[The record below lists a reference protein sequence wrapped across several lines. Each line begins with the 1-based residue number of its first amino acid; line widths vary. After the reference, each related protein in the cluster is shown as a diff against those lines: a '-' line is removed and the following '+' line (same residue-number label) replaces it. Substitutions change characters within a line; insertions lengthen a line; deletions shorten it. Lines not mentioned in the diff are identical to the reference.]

1 MFEKWLSDIESR
13 LQGEEAKKE
22 FQVMGYFE
30 RNLDVWRQLW
40 RVSEVSE
47 ILLVLLDVRCPL
59 LHLPTSLQDYVSTLK
74 PRKKC
79 ILILTKVDLVPKA
92 LANAWKAYLERR
104 YKYDVVMVE
113 SYKEHERGE
122 NTQGSKSFYKE
133 SNI

>member
-1 MFEKWLSDIESR
+1 MFEKWLSSTESQ
-13 LQGEEAKKE
+13 LHEQESKTE

-92 LANAWKAYLERR
+92 LADAWKAYFEKR
-104 YKYDVVMVE
+104 YNYDVVMVE
-113 SYKEHERGE
+113 SYKEHTRGE
-122 NTQGSKSFYKE
+122 NTQGV
-133 SNI
+133 

>member
-1 MFEKWLSDIESR
+1 MFENWLSNTESR
-13 LQGEEAKKE
+13 LHEQEAKAE

-59 LHLPTSLQDYVSTLK
+59 LHLPISLQDYVSTLK

-92 LANAWKAYLERR
+92 LANAWKAYLEER
-104 YKYDVVMVE
+104 YKYEVVMVE

-122 NTQGSKSFYKE
+122 NTQGM
-133 SNI
+133 NRLLHT